1 MINTRADAER
11 LVGTCR
17 YPPAGFRSCGPTRA
31 ALYGGSDYQ
40 AKANET
46 VVAFAMI
53 ETAEALA
60 NVDSILSTPGLDA
73 IFIGPNDLAIS
84 MGLANSL
91 DPTESK
97 VVAAIEQILAAC
109 KRHGVKAGVHT
120 GSAANAKAMIAKG
133 FDFVTILSEA
143 RILAQA
149 ATALVAD
156 VKAAAAAAVAK

>member
-1 MINTRADAER
+1 
-11 LVGTCR
+11 
-17 YPPAGFRSCGPTRA
+17 
-31 ALYGGSDYQ
+31 
-40 AKANET
+40 
-46 VVAFAMI
+46 
-53 ETAEALA
+53 
-60 NVDSILSTPGLDA
+60 
-73 IFIGPNDLAIS
+73 